1 MYEIDSCG
9 KKGQECN
16 LFEPFFLVKFSVTEN
31 MPKVVGLTAVFSS
44 IYGFIRRPGKF
55 SLKYP
60 TQSQFLEVPFICESK
75 TKIVLI

>member
-1 MYEIDSCG
+1 
-9 KKGQECN
+9 
-16 LFEPFFLVKFSVTEN
+16 